1 MTDDPS
7 IRVAAENRGDAGGAD
22 RERCHRRCAGRIH
35 NNVRKKIARGYQNGH
50 ERCVRRRNLR
60 YSRRPVQ
67 YLQRLRHHAGG
78 VPSNIVDHPHRLET
92 ISHLL
97 CCIWCY
103 ITSKISLN
111 WIIASRERKKERVG
125 CSLWIIIYPVPGN
138 FPDPKIRR
146 CIDDIR
152 PTHSDHLLETI
163 PRTRNSCH
171 SREYTKER
179 KFFPFMVPKINK

>member
-111 WIIASRERKKERVG
+111 WIIASREKKKRKELF
-125 CSLWIIIYPVPGN
+125 SLNYNISRPWKFSRSKDTKVH
-138 FPDPKIRR
+138 RR
-146 CIDDIR
+146 YSAHTLW
-152 PTHSDHLLETI
+152 PFTWNNTK
-163 PRTRNSCH
+163 NS
-171 SREYTKER
+171 
-179 KFFPFMVPKINK
+179 